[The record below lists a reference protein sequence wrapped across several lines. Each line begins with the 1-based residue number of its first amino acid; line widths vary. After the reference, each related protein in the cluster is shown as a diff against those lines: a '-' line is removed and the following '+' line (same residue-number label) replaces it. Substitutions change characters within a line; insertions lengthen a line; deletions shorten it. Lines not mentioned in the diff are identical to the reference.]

1 MNTIPTALVII
12 AGASALLLMAA
23 VTILWTLE
31 PDEDYPAEK
40 YGKIGLTNR
49 ERLAIIGGV
58 WLAPTAA
65 MLAGWMVWG

>member
-12 AGASALLLMAA
+12 GGVSALLLMAA

-31 PDEDYPAEK
+31 PDEDYPVEQ
-40 YGKIGLTNR
+40 YGKTGLSNR
-49 ERLAIIGGV
+49 GRIAVVVVV

-65 MLAGWMVWG
+65 AVAGWAVWG